1 MHPDD
6 TLFDDDGYLL
16 DTSHWNEGIAARVAA
31 SLGISLTAAHWEVVE
46 AVQRYYTTYELS
58 PAMRPL
64 VKYLAAELGPDK
76 GKSVYLLQLF
86 RTTATSDSPAKVVA
100 RIAGLPQPDNC
111 L

>member
-1 MHPDD
+1 MHPENE
-6 TLFDDDGYLL
+6 LFDDDGYLL
-16 DTSHWNEGIAARVAA
+16 DTRHWHEGIASRVAEE
-31 SLGISLTAAHWEVVE
+31 LGILLTAAHWEIIA
-46 AVQRYYTTYELS
+46 AVQRYYATYELS

-64 VKYLAAELGPDK
+64 VKYLARELGPNK

-86 RTTATSDSPAKVVA
+86 RTAATSDSPAKIVA